1 MKTPPVKTIDKS
13 EQQWR
18 AELTAEQYRI
28 TREKGTEPPFS
39 AGYWDCKLQG
49 TYRCTCCGA
58 PLFTSQDKFDSG
70 TGWPSFSRSVS
81 EDNVATETDLSHGM
95 RRSEVLCG
103 ACDAH
108 LGHVFPDGPAP
119 AGLRYCINSASLK
132 LDEEE

>member
-1 MKTPPVKTIDKS
+1 MSQKLIRTEAEWRGQLS
-13 EQQWR
+13 E
-18 AELTAEQYRI
+18 EQYWV

-70 TGWPSFSRSVS
+70 TGWPSFSRPVS

-108 LGHVFPDGPAP
+108 LGHVIPDGPAP